1 MSTEGATTAMT
12 VLIVDDDRS
21 IRRSLHA
28 ALDDEG
34 YTVDEADNGLE
45 ALRRLHEGPRPDVIL
60 LDLMMPVMDGY
71 TFSNKMH
78 REPELADIPVI
89 VVTAGG
95 NCAEVRRRLSVLD
108 CLHKPLDLDRLLH
121 TIEKHAPVSGGNP
134 PTR

>member
-1 MSTEGATTAMT
+1 MTANQSEASAART

-34 YTVDEADNGLE
+34 YDVAEADNGLE
-45 ALRRLHEGPRPDVIL
+45 ALRQLREGPRPHVIL

-71 TFSNKMH
+71 TFSSRMH

-108 CLHKPLDLDRLLH
+108 CLHKPLDLGRLLD
-121 TIEKHAPVSGGNP
+121 TIEKHAPP
-134 PTR
+134 PETTPK

>member
-1 MSTEGATTAMT
+1 MNAEVSHSQPKT

-34 YTVDEADNGLE
+34 YQVDEADNGLE
-45 ALRRLHEGPRPDVIL
+45 AMRHLRRGPRPNVIL

-71 TFSNKMH
+71 QFSTALGG
-78 REPELADIPVI
+78 EPELADIPVI

-95 NCAEVRRRLSVLD
+95 NCAEVRRRLAVVA
-108 CLHKPLDLDRLLH
+108 CLHKPLDLDRLLDI
-121 TIEKHAPVSGGNP
+121 IERA
-134 PTR
+134 R